1 MRPSTTMFLRHRAFA
16 RSLVAL
22 LLVAAPHARAQDPL
36 DDFMIAVANDRAPQ
50 VRALL
55 QRGMDPNSVDAAGDP
70 ALLIAA
76 RAGNAA
82 TVDVLLDARANVDVR
97 NRFGD
102 TPLMV
107 AVLQGRVG
115 VAKKLRARGAA
126 VNTTGWTPL
135 IYAATG
141 GHEELVR
148 WLLVEGA
155 AIDAASPNGTTALM
169 MAAREGRYGAAVLLI
184 ERGADVNRRNDAGAT
199 ALGFARATGDKALEE
214 RLRKAGARD

>member
-1 MRPSTTMFLRHRAFA
+1 MRPRPPAFV
-16 RSLVAL
+16 R
-22 LLVAAPHARAQDPL
+22 LLVAVLLLAASHARAQGAL

-50 VRALL
+50 VRAML
-55 QRGMDPNSVDAAGDP
+55 QRGIDPNSVDAAGDP

-76 RAGNAA
+76 RAGNVA
-82 TVDVLLDARANVDVR
+82 TVDVLLDARANVDAR
-97 NRFGD
+97 SRFGD
-102 TPLMV
+102 TPLMA
-107 AVLQGRVG
+107 AVLQGRVE

-126 VNTTGWTPL
+126 VNTPGWTPR

-148 WLLVEGA
+148 WLLAEGA

-184 ERGADVNRRNDAGAT
+184 EKGADVNRRNEAGAT
-199 ALGFARATGDKALEE
+199 ALGFAQATGDKTLEE

>member
-1 MRPSTTMFLRHRAFA
+1 MNLAHRLPS
-16 RSLVAL
+16 VL
-22 LLVAAPHARAQDPL
+22 LLLILIGVAPVPVRAQNTL
-36 DDFMIAVANDRAPQ
+36 DDFMIAVANDRVPQ

-55 QRGMDPNSVDAAGDP
+55 ARGIDPNSVDAAGDP
-70 ALLIAA
+70 ALFIAA

-82 TVDVLLDARANVDVR
+82 TVDLLLDAKARVDAR

-102 TPLMV
+102 TALMA
-107 AVLQGRVG
+107 AVLRGHAD

-126 VNTTGWTPL
+126 VNGPGWTPL

-148 WLLVEGA
+148 WLLAEGA

-169 MAAREGRYGAAVLLI
+169 MAAREGRYGAAILLI
-184 ERGADVNRRNDAGAT
+184 ERGADVNRRNDVGAT
-199 ALGFARATGDKALEE
+199 ALSFALSTGDNALTE
-214 RLRKAGARD
+214 RLRKAGARE